1 MSRPIYLPSF
11 APHPPPPRSGLLSR
25 LDLRRKHPFLQS
37 FYNTPHLHLSLS
49 LTPPP
54 QSAVLLFFTC
64 PSFSFSLFS
73 QIRHFIMVFS
83 PLQGAMKTSV
93 LCQCTSLLP
102 FATSPP
108 PPTLGISLCTATTFL
123 FGLSVLPFSWQ
134 RTGRR
139 GKKHV
144 WN

>member
-1 MSRPIYLPSF
+1 
-11 APHPPPPRSGLLSR
+11 
-25 LDLRRKHPFLQS
+25 
-37 FYNTPHLHLSLS
+37 
-49 LTPPP
+49 
-54 QSAVLLFFTC
+54 
-64 PSFSFSLFS
+64 
-73 QIRHFIMVFS
+73 MVFS

-93 LCQCTSLLP
+93 LRQCTSLLP

-139 GKKHV
+139 GKKTCV
-144 WN
+144 ELDFFFNLTFIIFGTGSY